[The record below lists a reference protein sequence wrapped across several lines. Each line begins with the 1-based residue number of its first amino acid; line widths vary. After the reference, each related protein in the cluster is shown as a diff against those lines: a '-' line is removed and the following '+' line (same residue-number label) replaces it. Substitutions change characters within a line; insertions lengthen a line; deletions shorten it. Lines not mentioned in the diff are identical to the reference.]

1 VEESRIPK
9 TTPLYIIIL
18 ITAMCSKSDQL
29 KQHSKK
35 ERKCPYA
42 MRICEWACAV
52 YSRQE
57 NDTSLVL
64 DGTKKAKKGAPESAH
79 ITKGEIGHKPKI
91 TNKEKLGLIQNPNG
105 TGTALRA

>member
-1 VEESRIPK
+1 MP
-9 TTPLYIIIL
+9 
-18 ITAMCSKSDQL
+18 
-29 KQHSKK
+29 
-35 ERKCPYA
+35 
-42 MRICEWACAV
+42 CAFASGLV
-52 YSRQE
+52 PSTRGQE